1 MNNHDDDDLR
11 RRIFNVVPA
20 ATWQFEQL
28 LGLMDIVIDESI
40 PTAAV
45 ECQIRPR
52 LLLNPQFVRKHCCTD
67 EHLFMLIM
75 HELYHV
81 VLGHTRLFD
90 RPTTAH
96 NIAFDAV
103 INAMLCTQFSAPI
116 YSSFFDEINSVED
129 FPARLLR
136 PPAGWPKQIR
146 FAKDATDAER
156 RVVALLYGP
165 NLNGVT
171 YLEIFR
177 LLVEE
182 CSVPKSASFVLVGNH
197 EKPSGK
203 PNNSSLLKDIVV
215 KIVGAWPRPPM
226 NLGGRDEGA
235 TAQSWLMTQPADPHA
250 PLRDAIRKLLQRAG
264 VQRGE
269 SGTAWKMDLIL
280 RPRTVET
287 VVPQASDRRAAAWR
301 ALYGTWPVIFHAQT
315 VEVHKG
321 LAQHPIAHVYLD
333 ISGSMNNAL
342 AVLGGS
348 PAKPHREGLLRLFVF
363 STVVDEVKP
372 RRLHTEKFR
381 NTLGTNIHCVLSHL
395 AVIPKGR
402 RPRRVIILTD
412 GFIGTPQSD
421 LLAQLQSG
429 GMRFLAGLTSLGSQN
444 DLKLLNADITP
455 LPT

>member
-1 MNNHDDDDLR
+1 MTSLTADDLR

-28 LGLMDIVIDESI
+28 LGLMDITIDESI

-45 ECQIRPR
+45 ECRIRPR
-52 LLLNPQFVRKHCCTD
+52 LLINPQFVRDHCRTD

-90 RPTTAH
+90 RPTPAH

-103 INAMLCTQFSAPI
+103 INAMLCIQFPAPI
-116 YSSFFDEINSVED
+116 YTGFFEEINPVED

-146 FAKDATDAER
+146 FAEDASDAER
-156 RVVALLYGP
+156 RVLSLLYGP
-165 NLNGVT
+165 NPNGVT
-171 YLEIFR
+171 YLEVFR

-182 CSVPKSASFVLVGNH
+182 CSASETSPFVLIGNH
-197 EKPSGK
+197 EDPSGA
-203 PNNSSLLKDIVV
+203 PPRDSLIKEIVV
-215 KIVGAWPRPPM
+215 KIVGAWPRPPI

-235 TAQSWLMTQPADPHA
+235 TAQAWLMTKPVDPHA
-250 PLRDAIRKLLQRAG
+250 PLRAAMKTLLKRAG
-264 VQRGE
+264 VLRGE
-269 SGTAWKMDLIL
+269 SGTTWKMERIS

-287 VVPQASDRRAAAWR
+287 VVPQAADRRVAAWR

-315 VEVHKG
+315 LEVRNG
-321 LAQHPIAHVYLD
+321 LVQHPIAHVYLD
-333 ISGSMNNAL
+333 ISGSMNNVL
-342 AVLGGS
+342 AVLGGAL
-348 PAKPHREGLLRLFVF
+348 AKPHREGLLRLFVF

-372 RRLHTEKFR
+372 CRLHTNKLR
-381 NTLGTNIHCVLSHL
+381 NTMGTNIHCVLAHL
-395 AVIPKGR
+395 AAIPKGR
-402 RPRRVIILTD
+402 RPRRVVILTD
-412 GFIGTPQSD
+412 GWLGTPQSD

-429 GMRFLAGLTSLGSQN
+429 GMRFLAGLTSPGSPN
-444 DLKLLNADITP
+444 DLQLLNADITP